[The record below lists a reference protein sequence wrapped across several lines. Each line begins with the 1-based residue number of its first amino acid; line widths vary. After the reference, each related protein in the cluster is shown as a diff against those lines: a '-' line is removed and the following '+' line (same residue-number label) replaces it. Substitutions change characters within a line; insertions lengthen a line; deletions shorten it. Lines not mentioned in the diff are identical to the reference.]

1 MNILFHTDG
10 PENIRLSPSQVSYE
24 TNETTNVGPIQCE
37 ADCKPSCSFNWTKGG
52 NSVSNT
58 RTLQMSY
65 VTSIDTGLYV
75 CTARHNRGYNMTKDV
90 TVNVICK

>member
-1 MNILFHTDG
+1 MDILFHTDG

-37 ADCKPSCSFNWTKGG
+37 ADCNPSCSFNWTKGG

-58 RTLQMSY
+58 RTLQLSS